1 MFRYSLNLMKY
12 APIILAVILAV
23 SIVGYAQMALPAPS
37 GPINVTLRVGYP
49 DSLDESDVTDMYAY
63 QMLATQGIH
72 VIPTFYDAPPLSYK
86 GLLSGQQDIS
96 YGTTAQAFAL
106 GPGVN
111 HQQTT
116 CTTNYLL
123 AGVFLAIAGQG
134 ITSPQQMMGKT
145 IEDFGPGT
153 STRALSYYW
162 FATSG
167 MKTNTNAPDPNS
179 VFLRTGGGNVARVH
193 DLEAGTVQAIVVD
206 DFVLSDF
213 QNPAVNDTAHNGPF
227 HVLFYAPADYL
238 ADCYSVRD
246 DWLSNPQNQQV
257 LVKFITALIQAQ
269 RYFLSNPEQ
278 YLTFTQNQL
287 PLTDPGEIKFA
298 SVFYPARYTYWPYGV
313 FNLQGSQSL
322 QNKFDNTNKFF
333 LAAGLIKTPVSND
346 TVQPYGVINKY
357 FELQALRSLGPY
369 TYPKAP
375 WVDQTFAANVQ
386 SWVPSWMGGTSAL
399 LVAPTPFETNIA
411 ILGLRTQ
418 VA

>member
-1 MFRYSLNLMKY
+1 
-12 APIILAVILAV
+12 
-23 SIVGYAQMALPAPS
+23 MALPAPS
-37 GPINVTLRVGYP
+37 GPTNVTLRVGYP

-134 ITSPQQMMGKT
+134 ITSAQQMLGKT
-145 IEDFGPGT
+145 QEDFGPGT

-167 MKTNTNAPDPNS
+167 IKTNTNAPDASS
-179 VFLRTGGGNVARVH
+179 VFLKVGGGNVARVH

-213 QNPAVNDTAHNGPF
+213 QNPAVNNTAHNGPF
-227 HVLFYAPADYL
+227 HVLFYAPSDYL

-246 DWLSNPQNQQV
+246 DWLSNPQNQHV
-257 LVKFITALIQAQ
+257 LVTFIAALIQAQ
-269 RYFLSNPEQ
+269 RHFLSNIDQ
-278 YLTFTQNQL
+278 YLAFTQNQL
-287 PLTDPGEIKFA
+287 PLTDPSEIKFA
-298 SVFYPARYTYWPYGV
+298 SNFYPARYTYWPYGV

-322 QNKFDNTNKFF
+322 RNKFDNTNKFF
-333 LAAGLIKTPVSND
+333 LAAGLIKTPVPND

-357 FELQALRSLGPY
+357 FELQALQSLGPY
-369 TYPKAP
+369 AYPKAS
-375 WVDQTFAANVQ
+375 WVDSAFAANVQ
-386 SWVPSWMGGTSAL
+386 AWVPSWMGGIAGSTSGAIAPYPFQTN
-399 LVAPTPFETNIA
+399 VATVIVVS
-411 ILGLRTQ
+411 RTQ
-418 VA
+418 VT